1 VVTEVEL
8 VPEVRRQYV
17 PLPPGL
23 AEPVDVPQLP
33 RDGMTNR
40 QLADLASEAHAA
52 LLLANSRLAR
62 IAELQP
68 DDATD

>member
-1 VVTEVEL
+1 

-23 AEPVDVPQLP
+23 AEPVDVPPLP
-33 RDGMTNR
+33 AGRLTNR
-40 QLADLASEAHAA
+40 QLAEAASEAHAA
-52 LLLANSRLAR
+52 LEIANGRLTR

-68 DDATD
+68 KDH